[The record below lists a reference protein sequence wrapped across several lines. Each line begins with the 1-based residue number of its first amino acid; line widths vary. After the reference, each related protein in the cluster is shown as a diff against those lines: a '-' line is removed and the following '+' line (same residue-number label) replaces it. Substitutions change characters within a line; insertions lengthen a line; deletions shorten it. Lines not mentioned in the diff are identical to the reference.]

1 MKVFKTLFFIAAC
14 TALTSC
20 FKDEPLNAEAD
31 IVNVRVPVKE
41 PQSIFFQVND
51 TMQSVLSTTTS
62 IVFNVKND
70 ADLSALAPEFDL
82 TAGATVVPASGTVR
96 DFSGG
101 KPQKYVVTSE
111 DGQWSREYSISFV
124 PFSFPGEISE
134 YVSEIGE
141 RYMASS
147 FSMENVALDASRK
160 YYVWDGLSTA
170 NPGFSVARST
180 AKPDEYPTIFSED
193 GYKGKCA
200 VLRTVSTGPFG
211 IMSGKR
217 IASGNLFLG
226 SFDISKALTQTLKAT
241 LFGVPTPSVPVL
253 FSGYYKYK
261 PGDVVTDK
269 DGKPIEGAVDHCA
282 IYCVLYK
289 NTDINGNNIVLTG
302 EDVLTNPN
310 IVAVARYLN
319 IPATDEWTPFSLK
332 FDFGGEKIDQK
343 LLEAHGYSLA
353 MVFSAS
359 EYGDLFEGAVGSTLC
374 VDEVRILFK
383 K

>member
-1 MKVFKTLFFIAAC
+1 MKVYKFLLFLASC

-31 IVNVRVPVKE
+31 IVKVRVPVKN
-41 PQSIFFQVND
+41 PQSIFFQDND
-51 TMQSVLSTTTS
+51 TVQNVLSTTTQ
-62 IVFNVKND
+62 IVFDVKD
-70 ADLSALAPEFDL
+70 GADLSAIAPEFTL
-82 TAGATVVPASGTVR
+82 TEGATITPASGTVR
-96 DFSGG
+96 DFSDG
-101 KPQKYVVTSE
+101 KAQTYIVTSQ
-111 DGQWSREYSISFV
+111 DGQWSREYSVSFV
-124 PFSFPGEISE
+124 PFCFPGEIAE
-134 YVSEIGE
+134 YVSETGE
-141 RYMASS
+141 KMMECTFA
-147 FSMENVALDASRK
+147 MENVQLDKTGK
-160 YYVWDGLSTA
+160 YYEWDGLCTA

-180 AKPDEYPTIFSED
+180 AKPDEYPSIYSED

-211 IMSGKR
+211 VMSGKR

-226 SFDISKALTQTLKAT
+226 SFDMSKALTQTLKAT
-241 LFGVPTPSVPVL
+241 LFGVPAPSVPL
-253 FSGYYKYK
+253 SFSGYYKYK
-261 PGDVVTDK
+261 PGDVMTDK
-269 DGKPIEGAVDHCA
+269 DGKTIEGAVDKCA

-310 IVAVARYLN
+310 IVAVARYLD
-319 IPATDEWTPFSLK
+319 IPATDEWKAFNLK
-332 FDFGGEKIDQK
+332 FDFSGDEIDQK

-359 EYGDLFEGAVGSTLC
+359 ENGDLFEGAIGSTLC
-374 VDEVRILFK
+374 VDEVKILFK